1 MSTIKKQT
9 LSLSLLLAFFT
20 SFVNGATTTYDL
32 SAGERDLRVR
42 GETEKDFLGS
52 PSAQEAKGIFI
63 ADVNGDGYGDL
74 ICGAPDYGSN
84 GRVYIAFGAT
94 SFSGAN
100 YNLYG
105 SGKPDVVIEG
115 SSSTDEVGSMIA
127 SGDINGD
134 GIEDL
139 ILGTY
144 RADRNSLNQTGG
156 ALVFYGTTSWS
167 SSIDLSSTTA
177 DVEIYGSENLEQVG
191 KSVDVGDING
201 DGYDDIVLGAPRTSP
216 DPDGLGARNYAGAVY
231 AIYGGT
237 SLAST
242 INLATTSADI
252 EIYGHYSGTSTSRIG
267 DVVWVG
273 DVTGDSY
280 DDIFFGYYHADHSTW
295 SNPGHSGMIWGVYGS
310 ASPSS
315 TYDIKNSDHDFV
327 TYGSTTGT
335 YGVGYRG
342 DIGDVNN
349 DGYEDLLI
357 YCSDSPTTSID
368 VIFGSSS
375 PTSGGIEV
383 IRDVTIQV
391 GTNTGMGGVACGDF
405 NGDGVKDIFTGNPF
419 SSPGGRF
426 WAGAGYIFYGSTSLS
441 GTLTQTSDCD
451 VEIQGDT
458 DGDYCGFQVAMGD
471 VNGDGTDDAF
481 LSAPNADPP
490 SRSNGGEAYLIFGE
504 TPSTA
509 ATVNMSTGS
518 GNTPPINFG
527 TSNVTIDFNDT
538 SAGSGTVSC
547 EINPSSPSG
556 SGLPTSVMPVWWD
569 ISTTKTGTI
578 NSTSLT
584 FQYTDAQLGSLD
596 ESSLIVYTRETSSDA
611 WTTLSGTINTSA
623 NTITVSTDHF
633 SEWGI
638 GEEDEP
644 LAVELNSFEARQIK
658 NGIELNWETQS
669 ETENKGFRLL
679 RAVGNP
685 ENFVK
690 IADFESHSEL
700 VGQGN
705 KASRTNY
712 SFVNL
717 EVNFGEMYF
726 YKLVDVDFEGTETEH
741 EAVEIEFLISSENSV
756 SKLEYQLAQNFP
768 NPFNPNTK
776 IGFTIQ
782 RDNFVTLK
790 IYNLKGQLIKT
801 LVETDL
807 AKGSHQISWN
817 GADENGNSVASGNY
831 IYEIVS
837 GTFRQAKKMTYL
849 K

>member
-1 MSTIKKQT
+1 MLSTKKQT
-9 LSLSLLLAFFT
+9 LSLSLLVAFFT

-105 SGKPDVVIEG
+105 SGKPDVMITG
-115 SSSTDEVGSMIA
+115 SSATDEVGSMIA

-134 GIEDL
+134 GIQDL
-139 ILGTY
+139 VLGTY
-144 RADRNSLNQTGG
+144 RADRNSQNQSGG
-156 ALVFYGTTSWS
+156 ALIFYGTTSWS
-167 SSIDLSSTTA
+167 STIDLSSTTA
-177 DVEIYGSENLEQVG
+177 DVEIYGSSNLEQVG
-191 KSVDVGDING
+191 KSVDVGDVNG
-201 DGYDDIVLGAPRTSP
+201 DGYDDVVLGAPKSSP
-216 DPDGLGARNYAGAVY
+216 NPDGLGTRTYAGAVY
-231 AIYGGT
+231 VIYGGS

-252 EIYGHYSGTSTSRIG
+252 EIYGSNLGGTTQAG
-267 DVVWVG
+267 DVAWVG
-273 DVTGDSY
+273 DVNGDSY
-280 DDIFFGYYHADHSTW
+280 DDIFFGYYHADEPTW
-295 SNPGHSGMIWGVYGS
+295 SNPGHSGTIWGVLGS
-310 ASPSS
+310 ASPNS
-315 TYDIKNSDHDFV
+315 TYDTFYGEEDFQ
-327 TYGSTTGT
+327 TYGSTTNT

-349 DGYEDLLI
+349 DGYEDLII
-357 YCSDSPTTSID
+357 YCSDAPTTSID

-375 PTSGGIEV
+375 LTSGPIET

-391 GTNTGMGGVACGDF
+391 ATNTGHGGVACGDF
-405 NGDGVKDIFTGNPF
+405 NGDGIKDILTGNPF

-471 VNGDGTDDAF
+471 VNGDGTDDVF

-504 TPSTA
+504 APSTA
-509 ATVNMSTGS
+509 ATVNMATGS
-518 GNTPPINFG
+518 GNIPPIDFG
-527 TSNVTIDFNDT
+527 TSNVMIDFNDT

-596 ESSLIVYTRETSSDA
+596 ESSLVVYTRETSSDP
-611 WTTLSGTINTSA
+611 WTTLSGTIDASA
-623 NTITVSTDHF
+623 NTITVLTDHF

-638 GEEDEP
+638 GEEDEA
-644 LAVELNSFEARQIK
+644 LSVELSSFEARQIE
-658 NGIELNWETQS
+658 NGIRLSWETES
-669 ETENKGFRLL
+669 ETVNKGFRLL
-679 RAVGNP
+679 RAIRSAKD
-685 ENFVK
+685 FVE
-690 IADFESHSEL
+690 IANFESHFEL

-705 KASRTNY
+705 KATLTSYDFTDSN
-712 SFVNL
+712 VNL
-717 EVNFGEMYF
+717 GETYF
-726 YKLVDVDFEGTETEH
+726 YKLIDVDFEGVETEH
-741 EAVEIEFLISSENSV
+741 EAIEVKLNIGSENSV
-756 SKLEYQLAQNFP
+756 SKLEYQLLQNFP
-768 NPFNPNTK
+768 NPFNPSTK
-776 IGFTIQ
+776 IGFTIE

-801 LVETDL
+801 LVEKDL
-807 AKGSHQISWN
+807 AKGLHQISWN
-817 GADENGNSVASGNY
+817 GTDESGNSVASGNY

>member
-1 MSTIKKQT
+1 MLSIKKQT
-9 LSLSLLLAFFT
+9 LSLSLLVAFFT
-20 SFVNGATTTYDL
+20 SFVYGATTTYDL

-105 SGKPDVVIEG
+105 SGKPDVMITG
-115 SSSTDEVGSMIA
+115 SSATDEVGSMIA

-134 GIEDL
+134 GIQDL
-139 ILGTY
+139 VLGTY
-144 RADRNSLNQTGG
+144 RADRNSQNQSGG
-156 ALVFYGTTSWS
+156 ALIFYGTTSWS
-167 SSIDLSSTTA
+167 STIDLSSTTA
-177 DVEIYGSENLEQVG
+177 DVEIYGSSNLEQVG

-201 DGYDDIVLGAPRTSP
+201 DGYDDVVLGAPKSSP
-216 DPDGLGARNYAGAVY
+216 NPDGLGTRTYAGAVY
-231 AIYGGT
+231 VIYGGS
-237 SLAST
+237 SLSST

-252 EIYGHYSGTSTSRIG
+252 EIYGSNLGGTTQAG
-267 DVVWVG
+267 DVAWVG
-273 DVTGDSY
+273 DVNGDSY
-280 DDIFFGYYHADHSTW
+280 DDIFFGYYHADEPTW
-295 SNPGHSGMIWGVYGS
+295 SNPGHSGIIWGVLGS
-310 ASPSS
+310 ASPNS
-315 TYDIKNSDHDFV
+315 TYDTFYGEEDFQ
-327 TYGSTTGT
+327 TYGSTTNT

-349 DGYEDLLI
+349 DGYEDLII
-357 YCSDSPTTSID
+357 YCSDAPTTSID

-375 PTSGGIEV
+375 LTSGPIET

-391 GTNTGMGGVACGDF
+391 ATNTGHGGVACGDF
-405 NGDGVKDIFTGNPF
+405 NGDGIKDILTGNPF

-471 VNGDGTDDAF
+471 VNGDGTDDVF

-504 TPSTA
+504 APSTA
-509 ATVNMSTGS
+509 ATVNMATGS
-518 GNTPPINFG
+518 GNIPPIDFG
-527 TSNVTIDFNDT
+527 TSNVMIDFNDT

-596 ESSLIVYTRETSSDA
+596 ESSLVVYTRETASDP
-611 WTTLSGTINTSA
+611 WTTLSGTIDASA
-623 NTITVSTDHF
+623 NTITVLTDHF

-638 GEEDEP
+638 GEEDEA
-644 LAVELNSFEARQIK
+644 LSVELSSFEARQIE
-658 NGIELNWETQS
+658 NGIRLSWETES
-669 ETENKGFRLL
+669 ETVNKGFRLL
-679 RAVGNP
+679 RAIRSAKD
-685 ENFVK
+685 FVE
-690 IADFESHSEL
+690 IANFESHFEL

-705 KASRTNY
+705 KATLTSYDFTDSN
-712 SFVNL
+712 VNL
-717 EVNFGEMYF
+717 GETYF
-726 YKLVDVDFEGTETEH
+726 YKLIDVDFEGVETEH
-741 EAVEIEFLISSENSV
+741 EAIEVKLNIGSENSV
-756 SKLEYQLAQNFP
+756 SKLEYQLLQNFP
-768 NPFNPNTK
+768 NPFNPSTK
-776 IGFTIQ
+776 IGFTIE

-801 LVETDL
+801 LVEKDL
-807 AKGSHQISWN
+807 AKGLHQISWN
-817 GADENGNSVASGNY
+817 GTDESGNSVASGNY